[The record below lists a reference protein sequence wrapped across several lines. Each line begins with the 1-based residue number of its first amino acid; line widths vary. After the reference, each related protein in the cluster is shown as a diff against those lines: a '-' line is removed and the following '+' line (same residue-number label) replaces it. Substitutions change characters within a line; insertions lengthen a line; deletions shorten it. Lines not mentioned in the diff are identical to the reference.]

1 MSNQP
6 YYVENA
12 AYQVLDKYKQ
22 KNEVVEPIT
31 LAIIGIILV
40 AAFFAFSG
48 CLMNAVSHKR
58 NVSKMCKRPSLFMQW
73 KLRGVINS
81 NTPKWSYSDRRRLF
95 NAVLNAGASASH
107 DEIIAL
113 HNQIMRESKKDKF
126 LQECRKSV

>member
-1 MSNQP
+1 VSNQP

-22 KNEVVEPIT
+22 KNEVIEPIT

-48 CLMNAVSHKR
+48 CLMSTSAR
-58 NVSKMCKRPSLFMQW
+58 RRDVSKICKRPPLFVQW
-73 KLRGVINS
+73 KLRGVINN

-95 NAVLNAGASASH
+95 NAVLKAGSEASH
-107 DEIIAL
+107 DEIMAL
-113 HNQIMRESKKDKF
+113 HNQIVRESKRDKF
-126 LQECRKSV
+126 LQECRKSL